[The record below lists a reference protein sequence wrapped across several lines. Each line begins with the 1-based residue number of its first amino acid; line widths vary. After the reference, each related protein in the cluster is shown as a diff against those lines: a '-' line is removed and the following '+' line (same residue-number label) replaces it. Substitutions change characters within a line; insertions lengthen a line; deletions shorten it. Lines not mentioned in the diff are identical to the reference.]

1 MLVNKS
7 MYPVQAG
14 YSVISKMQDSLGKL
28 QTQLGS
34 GQKAQTLAEMGND
47 RAVSLATRT
56 RVSKLESFN
65 ANINTVNLRLNFLDQ
80 AFTAING
87 LKSEAR
93 TAASPTSFGENNLTM
108 VSLQQNSINRLSLL
122 LETLNLNVA
131 GRYLMGGNKTD
142 AAPVATYDRIMN
154 GDGKSDG
161 FLTVA
166 GERKLADQGPDS
178 TDTLGS
184 LGLPRSEI
192 YGYWGND
199 LVVNSSEF
207 ERFGYKITSISGNTN
222 SMQTFGPT
230 SEPLAPTVQV
240 SVQPSVGDQISMT
253 LTRRDGSTQ
262 AFTAVAVNGPSDPNA
277 TPPQYSIGGNL
288 EETAGNLQNLMGQK
302 LGTLENFTK
311 FVTSNSDVKIIGHQD
326 GMEKVGIK
334 MQALPAAGE
343 RLTIGVKGP
352 DGVTRDLVFEAVTGP
367 ADPAADPVQYEIG
380 ANRKQALGN
389 LQSAIETA
397 MGKLEAPVKTGRL
410 NAEALGTPPTTIR
423 LQEEIPATEFGY
435 RLSSASTTSSKV
447 TVSAVSGPSA
457 SVSITFNG
465 IPRSGESITVN
476 LTLPDGT
483 TTPMSLQAVDREPQ
497 TGQFRIGANAEETA
511 ASFEAALKL
520 KLDDVSK
527 TTLVAAS
534 TYAAADD
541 FFSADGVPRR
551 IDLSNGI
558 ENAKG
563 WAPTTGFDSRPTIK
577 WYNGEIGTPGDNPR
591 LSATAQ
597 VDDSTKVGYGVRANE
612 NGLRQMVMTL
622 AAMSIQEY
630 DLSDT
635 TSQGRFSA
643 MVERQ
648 VTNFSTDTAT
658 NDSSVEQI
666 TLQLGVVRATV
677 GTAQARNVQFTG
689 QLETLLGEVEQVR
702 MEETVM
708 QLLAIKTRLEASFQT
723 TATVAGLSLVNY
735 LK

>member
-457 SVSITFNG
+457 SVSIAFNG

-577 WYNGEIGTPGDNPR
+577 WYNGEIGTAGDNPR

-648 VTNFSTDTAT
+648 ITNFSTDTAT